1 MKILL
6 IFYLIVNGSLEA
18 KEPWEV
24 TVTPLSK
31 EEKVI
36 DETMKQLV
44 MFGKPTPLS
53 KEEKVIDEK
62 LKQIMMFV
70 VDYASTGR
78 KATKEEIQLI
88 DELYQNESSSKVAIY
103 AKAYSFAT
111 MSIAKDI
118 SVWSKELPILLK
130 STQLAG
136 FAIDAVYYVYKK
148 GTRKEKLHLLKERK
162 LQEQLNESLLNESLE
177 KFDAENFA
185 AKINKI
191 SELVKENKYL
201 LDEPDLSKN
210 LRGVRRGDEGEEP
223 FGNDLVSKPK
233 NQNEPL
239 QEVLEAEPSP
249 SRLPWI
255 IVGVLL
261 VGILVLLLKTFKGKS
276 TS

>member
-18 KEPWEV
+18 KDLWEV

-31 EEKVI
+31 EEEVIEKKVL
-36 DETMKQLV
+36 EEKFKQLV
-44 MFGKPTPLS
+44 MFV
-53 KEEKVIDEK
+53 E
-62 LKQIMMFV
+62 
-70 VDYASTGR
+70 DYESTGR

-88 DELYQNESSSKVAIY
+88 DELYQNESSSKGAIDV
-103 AKAYSFAT
+103 KAYSFAT
-111 MSIAKDI
+111 MVIVKDI

-130 STQLAG
+130 STQRQLAG
-136 FAIDAVYYVYKK
+136 SAIDAVYYVYKK

-162 LQEQLNESLLNESLE
+162 LQEQLNESLE
-177 KFDAENFA
+177 KFDDENFA

-201 LDEPDLSKN
+201 LDEPDLSQN